1 LLRLPTVEHNA
12 AMEAEPPQ
20 ADPPKRKRSWFQ
32 FSLRSLLIFTVLCA
46 IAAGLLGKKM
56 EQKREERKAIEAIR
70 ALRGHVWYD
79 YDYHNVGPSGPAWL
93 RKLLGDNYFSEVDA
107 VVFSIFGVRD
117 ADLVHLK
124 GLPQLHVLDL
134 SGTQVTDD
142 GLLYVNG
149 LITLQHLDLSNTRIT
164 DAGLV
169 NLKGLAELQCLL
181 VQDTQVTHAG
191 VEELGKALPNC
202 RIVLR
207 LMSNDTEAP
216 AALGR
221 G

>member
-1 LLRLPTVEHNA
+1 
-12 AMEAEPPQ
+12 MEAEPLKP
-20 ADPPKRKRSWFQ
+20 DPPKRKRRWLQ
-32 FSLRSLLIFTVLCA
+32 FRLRSLLIFAA
-46 IAAGLLGKKM
+46 ICSIASAWVGQKI
-56 EQKREERKAIEAIR
+56 EQKREEREAVEAIR

-93 RKLLGDNYFSEVDA
+93 RRLLGDNYFSEVDA
-107 VVFSIFGVRD
+107 VVFNIFGVSD

-164 DAGLV
+164 DAGIV
-169 NLKGLAELQCLL
+169 NLKGLAELQCLF

-207 LMSNDTEAP
+207 LMSNDTEAR
-216 AALGR
+216 AAGGR

>member
-1 LLRLPTVEHNA
+1 MQSDPPK
-12 AMEAEPPQ
+12 AE
-20 ADPPKRKRSWFQ
+20 PPKRKRRWYQ
-32 FSLRSLLIFTVLCA
+32 FRLRTLMIVTLICA
-46 IAAGLLGKKM
+46 IPCAWLGRKI
-56 EQKREERKAIEAIR
+56 EQKRREREVVEAIR
-70 ALRGHVWYD
+70 ALRGYVWYD

-93 RKLLGDNYFSEVDA
+93 RRLLGANYFSEVDA
-107 VVFSIFGVRD
+107 VVFNILRVSD

-142 GLLYVNG
+142 GLMYVNG
-149 LITLQHLDLSNTRIT
+149 LTTLQHLDLSNTRIT

-191 VEELGKALPNC
+191 VEGLGKALPNC

-207 LMSNDTEAP
+207 LMSNDT
-216 AALGR
+216 AARAAGGR
-221 G
+221 R